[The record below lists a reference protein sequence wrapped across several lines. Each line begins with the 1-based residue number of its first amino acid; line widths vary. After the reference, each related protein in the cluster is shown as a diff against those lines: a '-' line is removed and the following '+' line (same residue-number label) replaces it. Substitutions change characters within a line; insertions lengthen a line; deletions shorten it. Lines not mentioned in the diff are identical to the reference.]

1 MFALF
6 DDAFP
11 CFLLAVGSLTSF
23 GHPRLCTFATFGDG
37 VLITIICVTFVQN
50 VRFADE

>member
-6 DDAFP
+6 EDAFP
-11 CFLLAVGSLTSF
+11 CFLLAVGSLISF

-37 VLITIICVTFVQN
+37 VLITINSYYFCAK
-50 VRFADE
+50 RSLC